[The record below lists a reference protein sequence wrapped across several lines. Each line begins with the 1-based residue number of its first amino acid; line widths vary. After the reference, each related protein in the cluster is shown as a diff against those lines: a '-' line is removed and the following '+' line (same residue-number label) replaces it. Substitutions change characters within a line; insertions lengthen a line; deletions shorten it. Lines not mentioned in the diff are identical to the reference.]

1 MLRAD
6 NMPESRI
13 RIARTPIINQ
23 VAHPRAAL
31 RYLQAEA
38 PVAPEQS
45 MRILVVEDD
54 VLISRGIVAG
64 LRAYGLTADAVRSV
78 AQAVLALAAADCDAV
93 VLDRG
98 LPDGDGLEL
107 LARLRQRGN
116 PVPVLLLTA
125 RDAVED
131 RIGGLQ
137 AGADDYLVKPFD
149 LGELVARLHAL
160 VRRVGGRST
169 NEVEAGALRFDPS
182 SGAAWLDGEPV
193 ELSRRESMLL
203 ASLIQAGGRCLS
215 TEQIKDRL
223 YGLDQ
228 EVASNAVNV
237 HVHHL
242 RRKLGADVVETVR
255 GFGYRFGWA
264 RR

>member
-1 MLRAD
+1 
-6 NMPESRI
+6 
-13 RIARTPIINQ
+13 
-23 VAHPRAAL
+23 
-31 RYLQAEA
+31 
-38 PVAPEQS
+38 

-54 VLISRGIVAG
+54 TLIARGIVSG
-64 LRAYGLTADAVRSV
+64 LRAYGLTADTVPSA
-78 AQAVLALAAADCDAV
+78 AQAELALAHTACDAV

-98 LPDGDGLEL
+98 LPDGDGLTL
-107 LARLRQRGN
+107 LGRLRQRGN
-116 PVPVLLLTA
+116 TVPVLLLTA

-160 VRRVGGRST
+160 IRRTGGRST
-169 NEVEAGALRFDPS
+169 NLMEVGPLRFDPS
-182 SGAAWLDGEPV
+182 NGEVWLAGEPV
-193 ELSRRESMLL
+193 ELSRRESTLL
-203 ASLIQAGGRCLS
+203 ANLIQADGRCLS

-228 EVASNAVNV
+228 DVASNAVNV

-242 RRKLGADVVETVR
+242 RRKLGPDVVETVR
-255 GFGYRFGWA
+255 GLGYRFGWA